1 MKYVYLI
8 WERQSYCD
16 YDVIYATLDKSEAEK
31 FINEL
36 GGGSNRF
43 ILEEMELDKEKEVH
57 W

>member
-16 YDVIYATLDKSEAEK
+16 YDVIYATLDKNEAEK
-31 FINEL
+31 FINDL
-36 GGGSNRF
+36 GGSNRF
-43 ILEEMELDKEKEVH
+43 ILEEMELDKEKEVY

>member
-43 ILEEMELDKEKEVH
+43 ILEEMVLDKEKEVY